1 MKGKFKM
8 KNFKNLKRGSVYWVD
23 LDEVNPNIPTNL
35 QKGVRPA
42 IALGSDIS
50 LEHSPVCTFI
60 PLSTKAKNLPV
71 HIELSDRKFPKKSY
85 ALCEQIVTIDRKN
98 VGHKLCDLTEQ
109 EYNLVQKALMYQL
122 FGV

>member
-50 LEHSPVCTFI
+50 LEHSPVVHSFRLAQRLKTF
-60 PLSTKAKNLPV
+60 
-71 HIELSDRKFPKKSY
+71 
-85 ALCEQIVTIDRKN
+85 
-98 VGHKLCDLTEQ
+98 
-109 EYNLVQKALMYQL
+109 L
-122 FGV
+122 FT